1 MQHKMRTVAIWIK
14 NNAKL
19 NSKRKLR
26 SWQMLSTSAE
36 KEKLRKEKQLRPIRQ
51 KKKLLLSMS
60 LLEVKSSLLKFLK
73 EQLLMKSDLS
83 LLLL

>member
-1 MQHKMRTVAIWIK
+1 MKHKMRTVANWIK

-19 NSKRKLR
+19 NSKRKFR

-60 LLEVKSSLLKFLK
+60 LLEVKLSLLKFLK
-73 EQLLMKSDLS
+73 E
-83 LLLL
+83 